1 MRNLVLVLV
10 FGLVS
15 TLNVLGQSD
24 SDRQVVLNSLNN
36 SRMDSI
42 LNYVTPTYANHK
54 KYVSRM
60 LDVLYAKDFNV
71 ILGMVKTKGFNG
83 LYYLNEYDGID
94 LKGNTSSDSI
104 VNVLNEFVKNLPKNK
119 SKVVMKIEE
128 LQALNDDVVLEE
140 YTYIKNGT
148 TYFIRFGFS
157 NTQMSGMYV
166 NIHSKY

>member
-15 TLNVLGQSD
+15 TLNVLGQTD

-60 LDVLYAKDFNV
+60 LDVLYDKDFNV

-94 LKGNTSSDSI
+94 LNGNTSSDSI
-104 VNVLNEFVKNLPKNK
+104 VNVLNEFAKNLPKNK
-119 SKVVMKIEE
+119 SKVVVEITE
-128 LQALNDDVVLEE
+128 LLDNDYSVFEE
-140 YTYIKNGT
+140 YTYTKNGT
-148 TYFIRFGFS
+148 TYFIRFVFA
-157 NTQMSGMYV
+157 NTQMNGAYL